1 MKPRYI
7 SDKQNAFSLN
17 GIEIDLDELEEF
29 EKRVKAKREAKLKQ
43 QEKLTSTTTN
53 LVSIANTNSENA
65 NDSNINETDHN
76 VMAANAE
83 VDELDEYLK
92 TLKLKEHQVENQ
104 KVSLTT
110 QSTISNDSIDTRS
123 TANFALLLYWFLA
136 ILNLASATFSNRK
149 HYSK

>member
-65 NDSNINETDHN
+65 NDYNINETDHN